1 MDAEV
6 DHASKIGKAPIGSAS
21 PGIAPESLH
30 PVAAELYSST
40 KRPAFLPAQFAGE
53 VLAGRG
59 QYFGMTG
66 LP

>member
-1 MDAEV
+1 LGYRRV
-6 DHASKIGKAPIGSAS
+6 ASLTDFSDIFP
-21 PGIAPESLH
+21 P
-30 PVAAELYSST
+30 T
-40 KRPAFLPAQFAGE
+40 NRPAFLPAQFAGE